1 MRAAAIIVNW
11 NAAEYL
17 PRCLAAI
24 AAQTRGF
31 DRVILA
37 DNGSQ
42 DESLSVVERDF
53 PRVEV
58 LRVGSNVGFARANNL
73 AIATAGD
80 CDIVALVNPDA
91 YLDPRWL
98 ENMLAAAAR
107 EPRCAGFGSRLLMA
121 DRPELLD
128 GAGDAYHAGGLAW
141 RMHHGETAA
150 GHGLTARPIFSPC
163 AAAALYRREALIA
176 VGGFDEDFFCYI
188 EDVDLGFRLRLAGYH
203 CIYVPGAVAAHVGS
217 ASTGRDSAF
226 AVYHG
231 HRNLLWA
238 YVKNTPSPQIWLYL
252 PLHILFTLA
261 SLARCAA
268 RHRALPFLRAKWD
281 ALKGFPR
288 VLAKRR
294 ATQAMRRVAWPELS
308 SAMAHGWPH
317 RGDG

>member
-1 MRAAAIIVNW
+1 MRAAAIVVNW
-11 NAAEYL
+11 NAAEHL

-24 AAQTRGF
+24 AAQSRGF

-37 DNGSQ
+37 DNESE

-53 PRVEV
+53 ACVEV
-58 LRVGSNVGFARANNL
+58 LRVGSNAGFARANNI
-73 AIATAGD
+73 AIATVGD
-80 CDIVALVNPDA
+80 CEFVALVNPDA

-98 ENMLAAAAR
+98 ENMLAAAER

-121 DRPELLD
+121 DQPELLD
-128 GAGDAYHAGGLAW
+128 GAGDAYHVGGLAW
-141 RMHHGETAA
+141 RTHHGEPAA
-150 GHGLTARPIFSPC
+150 GNGLTARPIFSPC
-163 AAAALYRREALIA
+163 AAAAMYRRDALVA

-203 CIYVPGAVAAHVGS
+203 CVYVPQAEAAHVGS

-238 YVKNTPSPQIWLYL
+238 YVKNTPSPQVWIYL
-252 PLHILFTLA
+252 PLHILFSLLA
-261 SLARCAA
+261 LARCTA
-268 RHRALPFLRAKWD
+268 RHRALPFLRAKRD
-281 ALKGFPR
+281 ALKGFRR

-294 ATQAMRRVAWPELS
+294 ATQSTRRVGWPELS
-308 SAMAHGWPH
+308 SAMAHGWPRR
-317 RGDG
+317 RGD